1 LGLGGKSE
9 KPPAARRSLRI
20 IFASDSDTGRSLP
33 GRSDTKWGRKDPATD
48 SFTARAVPRMFGN
61 NMEVFLEVERGFED
75 ETFNL
80 VPPVGSSIDYSL
92 RGAEAQRVI
101 NAVDD
106 FVASLAPVV
115 QSRRVPLP
123 SLREPNPLSDH
134 SVPQLT

>member
-1 LGLGGKSE
+1 MGLGSKSE
-9 KPPAARRSLRI
+9 KPPAARRNYLEQLENYFCLGLRNWEI
-20 IFASDSDTGRSLP
+20 LAREIGHEVGEER
-33 GRSDTKWGRKDPATD
+33 PATG

-106 FVASLAPVV
+106 FVL
-115 QSRRVPLP
+115 
-123 SLREPNPLSDH
+123 
-134 SVPQLT
+134 